1 MRAGKFF
8 LRPEYFCEVIA
19 VESAFERLKQ
29 MPLYEIMPVFFMVLN
44 PDGTVVHM
52 NATILKVLGY
62 DLAEVRG
69 KDVVEVLAIT
79 DEYDR
84 VRNVHEQM
92 RTQTGMV
99 MGEET
104 MRTKTGELL
113 RVEWRGIGVFDDN
126 GQVEFMLGI
135 GVDVTEHRRMEE
147 ELARRKQETELMANT
162 MQSVF
167 DGTPDLIWAVDRE
180 YKLMFFNKAIR
191 DHMLKEYGVQI
202 ASGTF
207 GSEDAWDLKFWWPL
221 YQQVFQQGAMKF
233 EHETSRG
240 SRLLEVSLNPIH
252 QSGEVVGI
260 GGYCRDVTERN
271 LTARKL
277 LEAKEALEK
286 LNVGLEDMV
295 RGRTQELQETNAVLE
310 EEIAERTRVEQEL
323 ILAKAEADRA
333 NRAKSSFLANMSHEI
348 RTPMNSILGFS
359 ELLLRDDSLSAQ
371 QRQYLD
377 NINRSGEH
385 LLALINDILDLSK
398 IEAGQSVQNSD
409 RFELIPFVHE
419 LERMF
424 RLRME
429 GKGLQFIVEVSQPLP
444 VTIITD
450 KGKLRQI
457 LINLLGNALKF
468 TKSGQVSLQ
477 IGGQPE
483 ENGQWRLQCK
493 VADTGVG
500 IAPEELPRI
509 FHAFEQAQSGLENG
523 GTGLG
528 LTITK
533 NYIRLLGGEIAVQSE
548 AGSGSVFSFWI
559 RVAEASSAGERSELS
574 VPSIV
579 RIPPGLPAPRI
590 LIVDDD
596 RLNRQLLVRLLESI
610 GFSTRE
616 AGNGQEGFVTFLEWH
631 PDLILM
637 DLRMPMLSGC
647 EAIRRIRASE
657 GGARVPI
664 IAMTASVL
672 DESQRDA
679 AQYGADE
686 LLLKPFRSETLLQ
699 MIRSRLN
706 LVYEYSR
713 PTIAEAVPRTLTQD
727 QLRRLSTDFTQELC
741 NAALDGDYF
750 LMLELTRKLESVDM
764 AAATVLRGMVQRFEF
779 QRLIDLLGG
788 KETL

>member
-1 MRAGKFF
+1 MNFA
-8 LRPEYFCEVIA
+8 LD
-19 VESAFERLKQ
+19 RLKQ

-44 PDGTVVHM
+44 TDGTVVHM

-69 KDVVEVLAIT
+69 KDVIEVLAIT

-99 MGEET
+99 MGEEN

-113 RVEWRGIGVFDDN
+113 RVEWRGAGVFDDN

-135 GVDVTEHRRMEE
+135 GIDVTEHRRMEE
-147 ELARRKQETELMANT
+147 EIGRRKQETELMANT

-167 DGTPDLIWAVDRE
+167 DSTPDYIWAVDRE
-180 YKLMFFNKAIR
+180 GKLMFFNEAVREYMLREHGVHAAI
-191 DHMLKEYGVQI
+191 
-202 ASGTF
+202 GTYNTRNL
-207 GSEDAWDLKFWWPL
+207 WDSQFWL
-221 YQQVFQQGAMKF
+221 AQYQQVFEHGALKF
-233 EHETSRG
+233 EYETSIGR
-240 SRLLEVSLNPIH
+240 RLLEVSLNPIR
-252 QSGEVVGI
+252 QSGEVVGV
-260 GGYCRDVTERN
+260 GGYCRDVTERIQ
-271 LTARKL
+271 TAQKL
-277 LEAKEALEK
+277 LEAKESLEK
-286 LNVGLEDMV
+286 LNAGLEDIV
-295 RGRTQELQETNAVLE
+295 KERTQELQETNAVLE
-310 EEIAERTRVEQEL
+310 EEIVERTRVEQEL
-323 ILAKAEADRA
+323 ILAKAEAERA

-359 ELLLRDDSLSAQ
+359 ELLLRDNSLSAQ

-429 GKGLQFIVEVSQPLP
+429 GKGLQFIVEISPPLP
-444 VTIITD
+444 VTIVTD

-468 TKSGQVSLQ
+468 TKSGQVSLHV
-477 IGGQPE
+477 GAQPE
-483 ENGQWRLQCK
+483 DDGQWRLQCK
-493 VADTGVG
+493 VSDTGVG
-500 IAPEELPRI
+500 IPSEELPWI
-509 FHAFEQAQSGLENG
+509 FHAFEQAQSGRENG

-528 LTITK
+528 LTITQ
-533 NYIRLLGGEIAVQSE
+533 NYVRLLGGEIMVQSE
-548 AGSGSVFSFWI
+548 VGAGSEFSFWI
-559 RVAEASSAGERSELS
+559 RVAEASSLNDASTLS

-579 RIPPGLPAPRI
+579 RIPKGFPAPRI

-610 GFSTRE
+610 GFATRE
-616 AGNGQEGFVTFLEWH
+616 AGNGQEGVEAFLQGH

-637 DLRMPMLSGC
+637 DLRMPTMSGC

-657 GGARVPI
+657 GGDRVPI

-672 DESQRDA
+672 DESRRDA

-686 LLLKPFRSETLLQ
+686 LLLKPFRADTLLQ
-699 MIRSRLN
+699 LIRSRLN

-713 PTIAEAVPRTLTQD
+713 PRVAEAVPHTLSQE
-727 QLRRLSTDFTQELC
+727 QLLRLSQGFKQELC

-764 AAATVLRGMVQRFEF
+764 ATATVLRGMVQRFEF

>member
-1 MRAGKFF
+1 MYRKH
-8 LRPEYFCEVIA
+8 LISC
-19 VESAFERLKQ
+19 
-29 MPLYEIMPVFFMVLN
+29 
-44 PDGTVVHM
+44 
-52 NATILKVLGY
+52 
-62 DLAEVRG
+62 
-69 KDVVEVLAIT
+69 
-79 DEYDR
+79 
-84 VRNVHEQM
+84 VRNREC
-92 RTQTGMV
+92 RLLQTKSGDI
-99 MGEET
+99 
-104 MRTKTGELL
+104 L
-113 RVEWRGIGVFDDN
+113 RVEWRGIGLFDDA
-126 GQVEFMLGI
+126 GQVEYLLGI
-135 GVDVTEHRRMEE
+135 GTDVTEHRRMEE
-147 ELARRKQETELMANT
+147 EIARRKQETQLMANT

-167 DGTPDLIWAVDRE
+167 DSTPDFIWAVDRE

-191 DHMLKEYGVQI
+191 EYMLREHGLHVANGTYGTD
-202 ASGTF
+202 S
-207 GSEDAWDLKFWWPL
+207 SWDLQFWRSH
-221 YQQVFQQGAMKF
+221 YQQVFEHGAMKF
-233 EHETSRG
+233 EYETPLGR
-240 SRLLEVSLNPIH
+240 RLLEVSLNPIV
-252 QSGEVVGI
+252 QAGEMVGVA
-260 GGYCRDVTERN
+260 GYCRDVTDRIQ
-271 LTARKL
+271 TARKL

-310 EEIAERTRVEQEL
+310 EEIVERTRVEQEL

-359 ELLLRDDSLSAQ
+359 ELLLRDNSLSAQ

>member
-1 MRAGKFF
+1 MNFA
-8 LRPEYFCEVIA
+8 LD
-19 VESAFERLKQ
+19 RLKQ

-62 DLAEVRG
+62 NLAEVRG
-69 KDVVEVLAIT
+69 KDVIEVLAIA

-84 VRNVHEQM
+84 VRYVHEQM

-113 RVEWRGIGVFDDN
+113 RVEWRGIGVFDDI

-135 GVDVTEHRRMEE
+135 GIDVTEHRRMEE
-147 ELARRKQETELMANT
+147 ELSRRKQETQLMANT

-167 DGTPDLIWAVDRE
+167 DATPDLIWAVDRE
-180 YKLMFFNKAIR
+180 DKLLFFNEAVREYMLREHGAHAAI
-191 DHMLKEYGVQI
+191 
-202 ASGTF
+202 GTYNTRHL
-207 GSEDAWDLKFWWPL
+207 WDSQFWL
-221 YQQVFQQGAMKF
+221 AQYRQVFEHGARKF
-233 EHETSRG
+233 EYETSKGR
-240 SRLLEVSLNPIH
+240 RLLEVSLNPIR
-252 QSGEVVGI
+252 QSGEVVGV

-277 LEAKEALEK
+277 LEAKESLEK
-286 LNVGLEDMV
+286 LNVDLEDIV
-295 RGRTQELQETNAVLE
+295 QERTLELQETNAVLE
-310 EEIAERTRVEQEL
+310 EEIADRTRVEQEL
-323 ILAKAEADRA
+323 ILAKAEAERA
-333 NRAKSSFLANMSHEI
+333 NRAKSTFLANMSHEI

-359 ELLLRDDSLSAQ
+359 ELLLRDNSLSAQ

-409 RFELIPFVHE
+409 RFELLPFVHE

-429 GKGLQFIVEVSQPLP
+429 GKGLQFIVEASQPLP
-444 VTIITD
+444 VTIVTD
-450 KGKLRQI
+450 EGKLRQI
-457 LINLLGNALKF
+457 LINLLGNSLKF
-468 TKSGQVSLQ
+468 TKAGQVSLH
-477 IGGQPE
+477 IAGQPE
-483 ENGQWRLQCK
+483 GAGQWRLQCK
-493 VADTGVG
+493 VSDTGVG
-500 IAPEELPRI
+500 IPSEELPWI
-509 FHAFEQAQSGLENG
+509 FHAFEQAQSGRENG

-528 LTITK
+528 LTITQ
-533 NYIRLLGGEIAVQSE
+533 NYVRLLGGEVAVQSE
-548 AGSGSVFSFWI
+548 VGVGSVFSFWI
-559 RVAEASSAGERSELS
+559 LVAEGSATGESSELS

-579 RIPPGLPAPRI
+579 RISTGIPSPKI

-610 GFSTRE
+610 GFATHE
-616 AGNGQEGFVTFLEWH
+616 AGNGQEGFEAFLEWH

-657 GGARVPI
+657 GGDRVPI

-672 DESQRDA
+672 DESRRDA

-686 LLLKPFRSETLLQ
+686 LLIKPFRSETLLQ
-699 MIRSRLN
+699 LIRSRLN
-706 LVYEYSR
+706 LAVEYAR
-713 PTIAEAVPRTLTQD
+713 PKVAEAVPHTLGQD
-727 QLRRLSTDFTQELC
+727 QLMRLSPDFTQELC
-741 NAALDGDYF
+741 NAALSGDYY
-750 LMLELTRKLESVDM
+750 LMLELTRKLENVDV
-764 AAATVLRGMVQRFEF
+764 AAAAILRGIVQRFEF

-788 KETL
+788 KKS

>member
-1 MRAGKFF
+1 MGQESFF
-8 LRPEYFCEVIA
+8 FAPNIVCEVIS

-29 MPLYEIMPVFFMVLN
+29 MPIYEMMPVFFMVLN
-44 PDGTVVHM
+44 TDGTVVHM

-69 KDVVEVLAIT
+69 KDVVEVLAIA

-84 VRNVHEQM
+84 VQNVHEQM

-126 GQVEFMLGI
+126 GQVECMLGI
-135 GVDVTEHRRMEE
+135 GIDVTEHRRMEA
-147 ELARRKQETELMANT
+147 ELTRREQATELMANT

-167 DGTPDLIWAVDRE
+167 DATPDLIWAVDRE
-180 YKLMFFNKAIR
+180 CKLMFFNEAVRDYMLREHGVHAAI
-191 DHMLKEYGVQI
+191 
-202 ASGTF
+202 GTYNTK
-207 GSEDAWDLKFWWPL
+207 SLWDSHFWL
-221 YQQVFQQGAMKF
+221 AQYQQVFEHGALKF
-233 EHETSRG
+233 EYETSKGR
-240 SRLLEVSLNPIH
+240 RLLEVSLNPIL
-252 QSGEVVGI
+252 QSGGIVGV
-260 GGYCRDVTERN
+260 GGYCRDVTERIR
-271 LTARKL
+271 TARKL
-277 LEAKEALEK
+277 LEAKESLEK

-295 RGRTQELQETNAVLE
+295 RERTQELQETNAVLE
-310 EEIAERTRVEQEL
+310 EEIADRTRVEQEL
-323 ILAKAEADRA
+323 ILAKAEAERA

-359 ELLLRDDSLSAQ
+359 ELLLRDNSLSAQ
-371 QRQYLD
+371 HRQYLD

-398 IEAGQSVQNSD
+398 IEAGQTVQNSD

-424 RLRME
+424 RLRIE
-429 GKGLQFIVEVSQPLP
+429 GKGLQYSVEVSLPLP

-457 LINLLGNALKF
+457 LINLLGNAQKF
-468 TKSGQVSLQ
+468 TKSGQVSLHVGAQ
-477 IGGQPE
+477 LE
-483 ENGQWRLQCK
+483 ADGQWRLQCR
-493 VADTGVG
+493 VRDTGVG
-500 IAPEELPRI
+500 MAPEELPWI
-509 FHAFEQAQSGLENG
+509 FHSFEQAQSGRENG

-528 LTITK
+528 LAISQK
-533 NYIRLLGGEIAVQSE
+533 YVRLLGGELTVQSE
-548 AGSGSVFSFWI
+548 VGVGSEFSFWI
-559 RVAEASSAGERSELS
+559 PVAEASSTGESAELS
-574 VPSIV
+574 VPSIG
-579 RIPPGLPAPRI
+579 RIPADFPAPRI

-596 RLNRQLLVRLLESI
+596 WLNRQLLVRLLESI
-610 GFSTRE
+610 GFATHE
-616 AGNGQEGFVTFLEWH
+616 AGNGQEGLEAFREWQ

-637 DLRMPMLSGC
+637 DLRMPTMSGC

-657 GGARVPI
+657 GGDRVPI

-672 DESQRDA
+672 DESRRGA

-699 MIRSRLN
+699 MLQARLN
-706 LVYEYSR
+706 LALEYSR
-713 PTIAEAVPRTLTQD
+713 PRVAEAVSHTLSQD
-727 QLRRLSTDFTQELC
+727 QLLRLSSDFTQELC
-741 NAALDGDYF
+741 NAALSGDYY
-750 LMLELTRKLESVDM
+750 LMLELTRKLESVDL
-764 AAATVLRGMVQRFEF
+764 AAAAILRGMVQRFEF

-788 KETL
+788 KES